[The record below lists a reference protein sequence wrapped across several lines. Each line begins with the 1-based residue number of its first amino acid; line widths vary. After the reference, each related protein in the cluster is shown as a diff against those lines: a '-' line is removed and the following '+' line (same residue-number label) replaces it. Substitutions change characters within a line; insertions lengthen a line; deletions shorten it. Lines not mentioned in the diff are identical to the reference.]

1 MKNSKTLRRLM
12 SVALS
17 SALLIS
23 LASCSSKNTGFGNLD
38 KDATY
43 LTNGNYSISKGDV
56 WNELQWSASSE
67 LESQTNVVVLKNYI
81 NKIEAA
87 VKNNYDGLSDSEKA
101 LFGENEYPAF
111 VGSCN
116 QRLMDFV
123 IQDIFNF
130 TYDTEDYWD
139 EYDNLEDADLKSLT
153 LKYIDEMYMTYRYE
167 LTYDEI
173 VNACNAKDR
182 DFFLKIAKDN
192 SQIYYVKYAN
202 ELLAEAKLTEEANEA
217 DSNDTNSDDNKI
229 GAYTKSDY
237 ISEFKKK
244 YLADYDVNLV
254 LLRFSD
260 SSEFDDTLRAFGLKV
275 SSSKIYFVGNEIE
288 TGSMTYNE
296 YCDYYDD
303 LTTTQVRK
311 CRNVSENSPLAIL
324 GLYIEMYNYIYGG
337 YRQSLPSALP
347 QSDTAISSAK
357 EVTELNDLRKLTE
370 YVLENFSDT
379 EYDET
384 VELLKNSEA
393 TAYTKDELTD
403 ISSTF
408 QTYVYDTLDL
418 NGVNYSTS
426 SQSANSSYYIAYKF
440 NETEHDETFE
450 DFTDDDIIEYVTNAE
465 HKDIYTA
472 LRYNLIRGS
481 ITSTK
486 MDTYLSD
493 EVKTCKIKIFNE
505 ATEITYLSGHT
516 DYSKTFGNASNANIL
531 ATITYN
537 NTTYNLNIVADSN
550 DESSVKVPGKTEN
563 YGLWN
568 KLEVSSGQTTA
579 IDLLSKKII
588 KSTDEYANTNKNRD
602 TYSKYIEALLY
613 NFSNGST
620 SYSASLGKYNYLML
634 TFHTASIDDIIDNY
648 YRVQFASVNI
658 IVDYASDDV
667 IDFIYDYCSKAYDNY
682 FSMAGKRLVVY
693 LDCDDD
699 GKADEVPSDTTNYA
713 YLTWNDKPYISIDLD
728 GDGNYDTDATYE
740 EIAKDLIYKIYNELS
755 SSSSTHVD
763 TLTSLVSEINSSA
776 RVEFDSNPILSEN
789 KWAKYRRVGLNVKV
803 EDYTVTN
810 TSVDS
815 DFALKQRL
823 YDYSRGYS
831 LDSNGLR
838 TATYQYFIG
847 DSTPSE
853 YIEPLTDACTNADD
867 DQIVYTKDG
876 YNLIIVTEGKNQP
889 SAEWSATDH
898 EDDLFTNIVIKY
910 NEEYIQ
916 IPNVYN
922 EGENDEY
929 KLNKNQIKVYLL
941 EQVVLNTSNLLPS
954 DVSDAVSTF
963 LSPVVTRFTSDATQ
977 LELVINKINEN
988 GKYTFNVDSS
998 DKTDYDAMFNKVR
1011 QINQSQADNYLYIYE
1026 AQDTTGT
1033 CNNFPDWWENLAKL
1047 IGGNK

>member
-23 LASCSSKNTGFGNLD
+23 LASCSSKDTGFGNLD

-116 QRLMDFV
+116 QRLMDYV

-173 VNACNAKDR
+173 VNACNAKNR

-192 SQIYYVKYAN
+192 SQVYYVKYAN

-418 NGVNYSTS
+418 NGINYSTS

-450 DFTDDDIIEYVTNAE
+450 DFTDDDIIEYVTDAE

-493 EVKTCKIKIFNE
+493 EVK
-505 ATEITYLSGHT
+505 
-516 DYSKTFGNASNANIL
+516 
-531 ATITYN
+531 
-537 NTTYNLNIVADSN
+537 
-550 DESSVKVPGKTEN
+550 
-563 YGLWN
+563 
-568 KLEVSSGQTTA
+568 
-579 IDLLSKKII
+579 
-588 KSTDEYANTNKNRD
+588 
-602 TYSKYIEALLY
+602 
-613 NFSNGST
+613 
-620 SYSASLGKYNYLML
+620 
-634 TFHTASIDDIIDNY
+634 
-648 YRVQFASVNI
+648 
-658 IVDYASDDV
+658 
-667 IDFIYDYCSKAYDNY
+667 
-682 FSMAGKRLVVY
+682 
-693 LDCDDD
+693 
-699 GKADEVPSDTTNYA
+699 
-713 YLTWNDKPYISIDLD
+713 
-728 GDGNYDTDATYE
+728 
-740 EIAKDLIYKIYNELS
+740 
-755 SSSSTHVD
+755 
-763 TLTSLVSEINSSA
+763 
-776 RVEFDSNPILSEN
+776 
-789 KWAKYRRVGLNVKV
+789 
-803 EDYTVTN
+803 
-810 TSVDS
+810 
-815 DFALKQRL
+815 
-823 YDYSRGYS
+823 
-831 LDSNGLR
+831 
-838 TATYQYFIG
+838 
-847 DSTPSE
+847 
-853 YIEPLTDACTNADD
+853 
-867 DQIVYTKDG
+867 
-876 YNLIIVTEGKNQP
+876 
-889 SAEWSATDH
+889 
-898 EDDLFTNIVIKY
+898 
-910 NEEYIQ
+910 
-916 IPNVYN
+916 
-922 EGENDEY
+922 
-929 KLNKNQIKVYLL
+929 
-941 EQVVLNTSNLLPS
+941 
-954 DVSDAVSTF
+954 
-963 LSPVVTRFTSDATQ
+963 
-977 LELVINKINEN
+977 
-988 GKYTFNVDSS
+988 
-998 DKTDYDAMFNKVR
+998 
-1011 QINQSQADNYLYIYE
+1011 
-1026 AQDTTGT
+1026 
-1033 CNNFPDWWENLAKL
+1033 
-1047 IGGNK
+1047 